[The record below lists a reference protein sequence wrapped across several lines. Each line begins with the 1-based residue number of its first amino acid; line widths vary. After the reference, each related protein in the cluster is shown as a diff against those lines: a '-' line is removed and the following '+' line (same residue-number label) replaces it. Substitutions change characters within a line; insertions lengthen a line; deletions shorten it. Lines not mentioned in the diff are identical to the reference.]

1 MHIHNLSTPCF
12 TWDSS
17 GEPWPSQPR
26 ACRSFREGSTMK
38 LKSSTTRCSNTQ
50 QTPSLKQRVFAIA
63 TLCCLSSPVSDVE
76 VSMLQEVFAE
86 HSTWHR
92 STSLL
97 SWPETSC
104 ICRESASVTES
115 QLSAHKKRRDRLGR
129 SYPPALL
136 RLRFG
141 LCASLDSFAA
151 TSLLHNEG
159 FRC

>member
-76 VSMLQEVFAE
+76 VSMLQEAFAE

-97 SWPETSC
+97 SWLEKPC
-104 ICRESASVTES
+104 ILQGKCVGNGKSTQRTQKAERQARKK
-115 QLSAHKKRRDRLGR
+115 LSSGTAPTQVWILCK
-129 SYPPALL
+129 L
-136 RLRFG
+136 RQFCCNKL
-141 LCASLDSFAA
+141 
-151 TSLLHNEG
+151 TPQ
-159 FRC
+159 